1 MKIKDMT
8 FKEGQEFK
16 IRIKPKD
23 DCSYFS
29 INIGHDSDNI
39 ALHFNPRFDSN
50 GDTNVIVF
58 NSLSGGS
65 WGDEQREGNFPFV
78 RGEEC
83 KFYINFNNEQFY
95 LKLPDGSM
103 LNFPNRLG
111 DVKYKHFDVSGDAR
125 IIGIKIK

>member
-1 MKIKDMT
+1 MKVTNMT
-8 FKEGQEFK
+8 FKEGSQFK

-23 DCSYFS
+23 DCASFA
-29 INIGHDSDNI
+29 INIGHDSDNV
-39 ALHFNPRFDSN
+39 ALHLNPRFDSG
-50 GDTNVIVF
+50 GDVNTIVF

-65 WGDEQREGNFPFV
+65 WGDEAKEGNFPFV

-83 KFYINFNNEQFY
+83 KFYINFNMEQFY
-95 LKLPDGSM
+95 ITLPDGSM

-111 DVKYKHFDVSGDAR
+111 DVKYKFFDVSGDAR